1 MTTPLRLVLF
11 IDGQNAYRRARALFF
26 SNPRSGRDGH
36 FRPMELGG
44 LIADR
49 GGPNGA
55 PCTLSEVRIYS
66 GEPDARRD
74 PRTYAAHRRQAR
86 RWASDGATV
95 ITRSLR
101 YPRGW
106 PAVPAQEKGIDVAL
120 AVDFVKLAIEG
131 EYDVGVIMSTD
142 NDLLPALEVVR
153 DHDPARIHVA
163 VAAWSAPKHHQRLRL
178 PRLWCHWLD
187 QADYNAVADTTGY

>member
-1 MTTPLRLVLF
+1 MTTPLRLALF

-26 SNPRSGRDGH
+26 PNPQSGRDGQ
-36 FRPMELGG
+36 FRPLDLGR
-44 LIADR
+44 LIAGR
-49 GGPNGA
+49 GGPNDA
-55 PCTLSEVRIYS
+55 PCTLSDVRIYS

-74 PRTYAAHRRQAR
+74 PRTYAAHRRQAQ
-86 RWASDGATV
+86 RWALDGATV
-95 ITRSLR
+95 IARSLR

-131 EYDVGVIMSTD
+131 EYDVGVMMSTD

-153 DHDPARIHVA
+153 DYDPSRIHVA
-163 VAAWSAPKHHQRLRL
+163 VAAWSAPRHHQRLRL
-178 PRLWCHWLD
+178 PGLWCHWLD
-187 QADYNAVADTTGY
+187 QGDYNSVADLTRY

>member
-1 MTTPLRLVLF
+1 MTMPLRLALF

-26 SNPRSGRDGH
+26 PSPQSGRDGH
-36 FRPMELGG
+36 FRPMDLGR

-55 PCTLSEVRIYS
+55 PCTLSDVRIYS

-74 PRTYAAHRRQAR
+74 PRTYAAHRRQTH

-106 PAVPAQEKGIDVAL
+106 PTVPAQEKGIDVAL
-120 AVDFVKLAIEG
+120 AVDFVKLGIEG
-131 EYDVGVIMSTD
+131 DYNVGVMLSTD

-153 DHDPARIHVA
+153 GHDPGRIHVS
-163 VAAWSAPKHHQRLRL
+163 VAAWSAPGHHQRLRL
-178 PRLWCHWLD
+178 PGLWCHWLD
-187 QADYNAVADTTGY
+187 LADYNAVADQTRY